1 MQTRGI
7 ERKAEWV
14 SFRKLED
21 FFMEKEQRKMKPFR
35 EGLFTI
41 PSSLSEK
48 PHLIGSRCRNC
59 QEVMFP
65 SRPTCLNCFG
75 KNLEQVALSSRGR
88 LFTFTINHQ
97 GAKEFSPPYASGYI
111 DLPEGVRIYSLLTD
125 WETKGL
131 KIGAEMKLVIE
142 KIKEDN
148 EGNVVLGYKFRPL

>member
-1 MQTRGI
+1 
-7 ERKAEWV
+7 
-14 SFRKLED
+14 
-21 FFMEKEQRKMKPFR
+21 MENKKEKKIPIH
-35 EGLFTI
+35 EGLFNI
-41 PSSLSEK
+41 PSSPSEK
-48 PHLIGSRCRNC
+48 PYLIGSRCRNC

-65 SRPTCLNCFG
+65 QRRICLNCFG
-75 KNLEQVALSSRGR
+75 KGLEQVALNSRGR

-97 GAKEFSPPYASGYI
+97 GPKEFSTPYASGYI